1 MGSLD
6 CKSAIV
12 NSTGRRGLRVVPS
25 VHNSEFRIQNSLP
38 ALLVLSLA
46 LVVPACRRRER
57 PLYAVIPKGQANAF
71 WQTVHAG
78 AAAEAKEAGVDIDW
92 NGPALESDFTRQITI
107 VDDFINRHVDG
118 IVLAPNDREA
128 LAPAIHRVHEAGI
141 PLTIIDSG
149 ANTDEYVSFVA
160 TDNYGGGVIGARRL
174 GQILGKR
181 GNVALIANAPGSA
194 STLAREQGFED
205 TLGKEFPDI
214 KLVARQYGMAE
225 YARSLTVTEDILTA
239 HPELNGL
246 FASNE
251 SSAVGA
257 VQGVKGR
264 GLAGKIKVVG
274 FDSSPKLLD
283 DLRSGTIDALVVQDP
298 FQMAYRGLK
307 TLLDSRAGRQ
317 PPKRIDLPPTLV
329 THGNQSE
336 PEIQQLINPDIEKY
350 LK

>member
-38 ALLVLSLA
+38 VLLALSLA

-128 LAPAIHRVHEAGI
+128 LAPAIHSVHEAGI
-141 PLTIIDSG
+141 PLSIIDYGSI
-149 ANTDEYVSFVA
+149 TLKQVDMVA
-160 TDNYGGGVIGARRL
+160 T
-174 GQILGKR
+174 Q
-181 GNVALIANAPGSA
+181 
-194 STLAREQGFED
+194 T
-205 TLGKEFPDI
+205 
-214 KLVARQYGMAE
+214 
-225 YARSLTVTEDILTA
+225 
-239 HPELNGL
+239 
-246 FASNE
+246 
-251 SSAVGA
+251 
-257 VQGVKGR
+257 
-264 GLAGKIKVVG
+264 
-274 FDSSPKLLD
+274 
-283 DLRSGTIDALVVQDP
+283 
-298 FQMAYRGLK
+298 
-307 TLLDSRAGRQ
+307 
-317 PPKRIDLPPTLV
+317 
-329 THGNQSE
+329 
-336 PEIQQLINPDIEKY
+336 
-350 LK
+350 